1 MDAET
6 KPEPKRRAPPIE
18 RAIEQTLF
26 ASRWLLAPIFV
37 GLGAGLV
44 VLLIKFVM
52 SLWVLVNHLIASEGS
67 AVILGVLDLVDVAL
81 MGGLVLMVMFAG
93 YESFV
98 SNLDFDDHRDKPHW
112 IEHVD
117 FGDLKLKL
125 MATIVAIA
133 AIHVLENF
141 MNLDHL
147 SDRELAWAVGILL
160 AFVVTAVLMAVMDR
174 LTEHK

>member
-67 AVILGVLDLVDVAL
+67 AVILGVLDLGDFSVETPDVVAQRIRTALPFIAAERLIIAPDCGLKYLPRDVAFAKL
-81 MGGLVLMVMFAG
+81 RAMVEGAALV
-93 YESFV
+93 
-98 SNLDFDDHRDKPHW
+98 R
-112 IEHVD
+112 
-117 FGDLKLKL
+117 
-125 MATIVAIA
+125 
-133 AIHVLENF
+133 
-141 MNLDHL
+141 
-147 SDRELAWAVGILL
+147 RELTGSR
-160 AFVVTAVLMAVMDR
+160 D
-174 LTEHK
+174 